1 MAPRGSDVEAG
12 VPDMG
17 YTIND
22 RAEVWADNVLDLY
35 EEAVSRQWSA
45 TRDIPWADLVPLDP
59 DVEHAMCQLATVLSE
74 VEMVAADFPAK
85 WLWRINHDFVE
96 AKMFLCTQ
104 VMDEARHTEV
114 FRKRALA
121 NGGGLGKATA
131 VVERFLQLILDAKS
145 YDEGS
150 ALMHLLGE
158 GIVLSLFRAGAALAP
173 SPVEQQ
179 IFRLCMQDE
188 ARHVAYGTMHLRYRL
203 ASDPSMAEDFH
214 AYLDQGEEIISMIF
228 ATPEIVEPTAILA
241 AGGVEEAC
249 ALGTAAGDVL
259 RLQIIGDYLK
269 RCSHAGLDR
278 RGRLH
283 LPDSLIA
290 GRPRCRGGGGGLM
303 GAIEAPFPSSAWFV
317 ELVSRA
323 TADPAALER
332 LGIADLRFGVEVLV
346 AGRHRASSSAWCSTA
361 TTSAWSGPTTEDAFA
376 PDVVVSGPLDA
387 WQEMVDWIEEHGPA
401 DSAHSL
407 NGLTIAGIPL
417 VARSEDAMG
426 SDKFY
431 RFMGTVQA
439 IFDAAGAPAPVAA
452 GA

>member
-1 MAPRGSDVEAG
+1 MSLGLDLDYLERSARGDFDLGWLRNGTSEWGIKATPSKTGLTMRDIFIGSYGEVPDHAPLRTMAPRGSDIDPN

-22 RAEVWADNVLDLY
+22 KAEVWSDNVLDLY

-45 TRDIPWADLVPLDP
+45 TRDIPWGDLPELEP
-59 DVEHAMCQLATVLSE
+59 DIEHAMCQLATVLSE

-121 NGGGLGKATA
+121 NGGGLGRASA
-131 VVERFLQLILDAKS
+131 VVERFLQLILDAES

-158 GIVLSLFRAGAALAP
+158 GIVLSLFRAGAALSP

-203 ASDPSMAEDFH
+203 AADPLMAEDFH
-214 AYLDQGEEIISMIF
+214 AYLDKGEEIMSMIF

-241 AGGVEEAC
+241 AGGVEQAAE
-249 ALGTAAGDVL
+249 LGAAAGDVL
-259 RLQIIGDYLK
+259 RHQIVGDYLK
-269 RCSHAGLDR
+269 RCAHAGLDR
-278 RGRLH
+278 RGRLQM
-283 LPDSLIA
+283 PESII
-290 GRPRCRGGGGGLM
+290 RGVP
-303 GAIEAPFPSSAWFV
+303 GA
-317 ELVSRA
+317 
-323 TADPAALER
+323 TD
-332 LGIADLRFGVEVLV
+332 
-346 AGRHRASSSAWCSTA
+346 
-361 TTSAWSGPTTEDAFA
+361 
-376 PDVVVSGPLDA
+376 
-387 WQEMVDWIEEHGPA
+387 
-401 DSAHSL
+401 
-407 NGLTIAGIPL
+407 
-417 VARSEDAMG
+417 
-426 SDKFY
+426 
-431 RFMGTVQA
+431 
-439 IFDAAGAPAPVAA
+439 VAA
-452 GA
+452 A

>member
-1 MAPRGSDVEAG
+1 MSLGLDLGYLERSARGEFDLGWLRDTQSEWGVRAVPSKTGLTMRDISIGSYGEVPDHAPLRTMAPRGSDVEPG

-45 TRDIPWADLVPLDP
+45 TRDIPWRDLAPLDP

-121 NGGGLGKATA
+121 NGGGLGRATA
-131 VVERFLQLILDAKS
+131 VVERFLQLILDADS

-158 GIVLSLFRAGAALAP
+158 GIVLSLFRAGAALSP

-203 ASDPSMAEDFH
+203 AQDPSMAEDFH
-214 AYLDQGEEIISMIF
+214 AYLDQGEEIMADDLRDTRRSWSPRPSWPPG
-228 ATPEIVEPTAILA
+228 AWRRPASS
-241 AGGVEEAC
+241 
-249 ALGTAAGDVL
+249 GTAAGDVL
-259 RLQIIGDYLK
+259 RLQIVGDYLK
-269 RCSHAGLDR
+269 RCDHAGLEPARDGSTCPTPSSTACPVR
-278 RGRLH
+278 VGR
-283 LPDSLIA
+283 
-290 GRPRCRGGGGGLM
+290 GGGLM
-303 GAIEAPFPSSAWFV
+303 APIDAPFPSSAWFV
-317 ELVSRA
+317 RA
-323 TADPAALER
+323 GRPGPPPTPTALER
-332 LGIADLRFGVEVLV
+332 LGIADLRFGMEVLLPDGTRQLFGLV
-346 AGRHRASSSAWCSTA
+346 LDGYDIGVRRRRGRGRIRT
-361 TTSAWSGPTTEDAFA
+361 
-376 PDVVVSGPLDA
+376 
-387 WQEMVDWIEEHGPA
+387 
-401 DSAHSL
+401 
-407 NGLTIAGIPL
+407 
-417 VARSEDAMG
+417 
-426 SDKFY
+426 
-431 RFMGTVQA
+431 
-439 IFDAAGAPAPVAA
+439 
-452 GA
+452 

>member
-1 MAPRGSDVEAG
+1 MTLGLDLGYLERSARGEFDLGWLRDTGAEWGVRAEPSKNGLTLRDIAIGSYGEIPEHAPLRTMAPRGSDVEFG

-22 RAEVWADNVLDLY
+22 RSEVWADNVLDLY

-121 NGGGLGKATA
+121 NGGGLGRATA
-131 VVERFLQLILDAKS
+131 VVERFLQLILDAES

-173 SPVEQQ
+173 SPVEQK

-188 ARHVAYGTMHLRYRL
+188 ARHVAYGTMHLRYRM
-203 ASDPSMAEDFH
+203 AADPSVAEDFH
-214 AYLDQGEEIISMIF
+214 TYLDQGEEIIAMIF

-241 AGGVEEAC
+241 AGGLAQAC
-249 ALGTAAGDVL
+249 ELGTAAGDVL
-259 RLQIIGDYLK
+259 RHQIIGDYLK
-269 RCSHAGLDR
+269 RCAHAGLDR

-283 LPDSLIA
+283 LPDALID
-290 GRPRCRGGGGGLM
+290 GVP
-303 GAIEAPFPSSAWFV
+303 GARVEEAV
-317 ELVSRA
+317 
-323 TADPAALER
+323 
-332 LGIADLRFGVEVLV
+332 
-346 AGRHRASSSAWCSTA
+346 
-361 TTSAWSGPTTEDAFA
+361 
-376 PDVVVSGPLDA
+376 
-387 WQEMVDWIEEHGPA
+387 
-401 DSAHSL
+401 
-407 NGLTIAGIPL
+407 
-417 VARSEDAMG
+417 
-426 SDKFY
+426 
-431 RFMGTVQA
+431 
-439 IFDAAGAPAPVAA
+439 
-452 GA
+452 